1 MSIINNFELYKDQIG
16 LNEVK
21 VKSIKFSKKLL
32 ENTIKYILEEYIKQK
47 LSIKYDYNEY
57 FKLDE
62 DLFIIKSYEKGHRI
76 RFTKNQKLNLD
87 KVIVL
92 LVEYEI
98 IDEETFKI
106 TKIYFKK
113 KRNSNK

>member
-62 DLFIIKSYEKGHRI
+62 NLFIIKSYEKGHRI
-76 RFTKNQKLNLD
+76 RFTKNQQLNLD

-113 KRNSNK
+113 RKEFK